1 MGIAAL
7 PDSVW
12 LVAAAL
18 LLSEDAPAVLV
29 LVPVAVLSEEEAEVV
44 KVAPLVET
52 AVEAETE
59 APVVAEALSVSVAVT
74 VTGINAPPGISEIAM
89 AEFQVEVVP
98 RSSKVAPHFALVAS
112 YLQVSTMVLF
122 RERISYDC
130 GGGISGFLVGLETHI
145 SSMPYDRLTVE
156 EPWATII
163 PSAGM
168 PHSSEATSVA
178 HLIRYLVM
186 EPLWNDIN

>member
-29 LVPVAVLSEEEAEVV
+29 PVLVLVPVAVLSEEEAEVV
-44 KVAPLVET
+44 RVAPLVEA

-59 APVVAEALSVSVAVT
+59 APVVADALSVPVAVI

-98 RSSKVAPHFALVAS
+98 CSSKDAPHLALVAS
-112 YLQVSTMVLF
+112 YLQLSAIVLF
-122 RERISYDC
+122 
-130 GGGISGFLVGLETHI
+130 SGKDQL
-145 SSMPYDRLTVE
+145 
-156 EPWATII
+156 
-163 PSAGM
+163 
-168 PHSSEATSVA
+168 
-178 HLIRYLVM
+178 
-186 EPLWNDIN
+186 

>member
-18 LLSEDAPAVLV
+18 LSEDAPAVLVPVLV
-29 LVPVAVLSEEEAEVV
+29 LVPVAVLSEVEAEVV

-59 APVVAEALSVSVAVT
+59 APVVADALSAPVAVI

-98 RSSKVAPHFALVAS
+98 RSSKLAPHFALVAS
-112 YLQVSTMVLF
+112 YLQLSTMVLF

-130 GGGISGFLVGLETHI
+130 GG
-145 SSMPYDRLTVE
+145 
-156 EPWATII
+156 
-163 PSAGM
+163 
-168 PHSSEATSVA
+168 
-178 HLIRYLVM
+178 
-186 EPLWNDIN
+186 